1 MTSDRPKLLATRQTL
16 YLGQVERSRLTNRIK
31 LIAARSDE
39 GFWVPLPPAEF
50 LRLPSDHHDLHH
62 KMLVFL
68 ELDPKQHVTH
78 LLTADTEIIRF
89 LNHLASSVDKLAEE
103 KNEIRL
109 WRESLQFQS
118 EEFVRRIETLEIRE
132 AEINCLQKEESS

>member
-1 MTSDRPKLLATRQTL
+1 MSARKFLAVRQTL
-16 YLGQVERSRLTNRIK
+16 YLGQIERSRLTNRIK
-31 LIAARSDE
+31 LIAARSEE

-50 LRLPSDHHDLHH
+50 IHLPSDHHNLHH

-68 ELDPKQHVTH
+68 ELDSKQHATQ
-78 LLTADTEIIRF
+78 LLTTDTEIIRF
-89 LNHLASSVDKLAEE
+89 LNHLASAVDKLTEE

-118 EEFVRRIETLEIRE
+118 EEFMRRSQALEVRE
-132 AEINCLQKEESS
+132 AEIEVNRKPS